1 MLEKKT
7 LTTGEVAKHCGVHF
21 RTVIRWI
28 EKGHLKAYQLPG
40 RGDNRVTLED
50 FLNFLQKNHIPVPEE
65 LQGHSA
71 KILIV
76 DDEIRMAHAIERVL
90 KKEGCYDTQIAT
102 DAFQAGV
109 FLGTYAPAV
118 ITLDLM
124 MPSIGGIETL
134 NFIRSR
140 EEARSMKILVISAAP
155 QKLIDEA
162 LQSGADDFLVKP
174 FENGELIEKVALLM
188 KKKTP
193 S

>member
-7 LTTGEVAKHCGVHF
+7 LTTGDIAKHCGVHF

-50 FLNFLQKNHIPVPEE
+50 FLDFLEKNQIPVPEE
-65 LQGHSA
+65 FKGQAH

-90 KKEGCYDTQIAT
+90 RKEKYDTHIAT

-109 FLGTYAPAV
+109 LLGTYAPSV

-124 MPSIGGIETL
+124 MPSISGIETL
-134 NFIRSR
+134 KFIKSR
-140 EEARSMKILVISAAP
+140 ESAASIKILVISAAP
-155 QKLIDEA
+155 QALIDEA
-162 LQSGADDFLVKP
+162 LQNGANDFLLKP
-174 FENGELIEKVALLM
+174 FKNEDLLKKISALI
-188 KKKTP
+188 
-193 S
+193 